1 MQAYQT
7 SNTSTMCVC
16 VCVCVCVCGERMN
29 TCIHRKSGIAFCVG
43 RQVNSIH
50 GFSFRL
56 APYIFYFCTCCRMLV
71 LFSDSFFT
79 FLKSMNRP
87 VPLQPIPGL
96 IYNIPPFVMSQRGR
110 TNPDVW
116 AIATAIYLIKGEI
129 APVLLLFM
137 FSFL

>member
-1 MQAYQT
+1 MR
-7 SNTSTMCVC
+7 V
-16 VCVCVCVCGERMN
+16 GERE
-29 TCIHRKSGIAFCVG
+29 
-43 RQVNSIH
+43 
-50 GFSFRL
+50 
-56 APYIFYFCTCCRMLV
+56 LV
-71 LFSDSFFT
+71 ERERGKEGGGEGD
-79 FLKSMNRP
+79 KERDRYRVWP